1 MQTVC
6 LGQAASAAAVLLAAG
21 TPGKRL
27 ALPNSRILI
36 HQPYTEGTFGQT
48 SDIEIQANEILRMRE
63 LLEKMITD
71 HTGQDHRAGQPRH
84 RARQDPDRRGGRRVR
99 PDRRGPRVPQGHPRA
114 RLT

>member
-1 MQTVC
+1 MQFIKPDIQTVC

-36 HQPYTEGTFGQT
+36 HQPYTEGGYGQA

-63 LLEKMITD
+63 LLEEMLAD
-71 HTGQDHRAGQPRH
+71 RHRQDRRGGQQRH
-84 RARQDPDRRGGRRVR
+84 RARQDPHRRAGRWST
-99 PDRRGPRVPQGHPRA
+99 A
-114 RLT
+114 